1 MVDLARHL
9 HFWNIAVMAVTMSG
23 SGTAAG
29 ELPKSSDTVLTS
41 ETPDQ
46 ALFDVAVGA
55 TYTSD
60 FVDRGVTNSDSGPAF
75 QGYIEPALGPA
86 YLNIWSSNVDFGDG
100 FRGQEVD
107 VTAGIRSDNYYQYNE
122 KSNPLAYEFGYSHY
136 FYHPKFISPSYG
148 EIFTKFKYR
157 LKNKILPLTLTSE
170 AYFSPDYNDS
180 GKAGTYIA
188 SGIELKMTDN
198 FDFSSIVGY
207 QFSDDPNSFPY
218 MTWNAGVTY
227 VGRNK
232 LEGWKFDV
240 RYWDTNLSS
249 DECVMNSGFAD
260 GCNARVLAT
269 LSIETSLL
277 ALKGQ

>member
-1 MVDLARHL
+1 MNLGIPTTSIIR
-9 HFWNIAVMAVTMSG
+9 
-23 SGTAAG
+23 
-29 ELPKSSDTVLTS
+29 KS
-41 ETPDQ
+41 
-46 ALFDVAVGA
+46 
-55 TYTSD
+55 
-60 FVDRGVTNSDSGPAF
+60 
-75 QGYIEPALGPA
+75 
-86 YLNIWSSNVDFGDG
+86 
-100 FRGQEVD
+100 
-107 VTAGIRSDNYYQYNE
+107 
-122 KSNPLAYEFGYSHY
+122 
-136 FYHPKFISPSYG
+136 ISPSYG

-170 AYFSPDYNDS
+170 AYFSPDYNES

-218 MTWNAGVTY
+218 MTWIAGLTY
-227 VGRNK
+227 VGQNE